1 MEADLEQAR
10 GDLESA
16 RVALHQETEARAVV
30 EKFLAELRIEAAT
43 LTERA
48 AHIEGP
54 RVLVKTLQ
62 EQQSGSQGAGTAK
75 KTTRRRS
82 KPEG

>member
-1 MEADLEQAR
+1 MH
-10 GDLESA
+10 
-16 RVALHQETEARAVV
+16 ALTNKRQERELQVQRNQV
-30 EKFLAELRIEAAT
+30 EKLRIEAAT

-48 AHIEGP
+48 AHVEEL

-62 EQQSGSQGAGTAK
+62 GQGGAEDAGATK

>member
-1 MEADLEQAR
+1 M
-10 GDLESA
+10 
-16 RVALHQETEARAVV
+16 HQETEAHAVV
-30 EKFLAELRIEAAT
+30 EKSLAELRIEAAT

-48 AHIEGP
+48 AHIEEL

-62 EQQSGSQGAGTAK
+62 AQQRATEDAATAR
-75 KTTRRRS
+75 KTTRRGS